1 MMGQDMPHFLACC
14 KQVDC
19 QPDRSESGCDVCL
32 KVVNCVSSEYAYLKL
47 LA

>member
-19 QPDRSESGCDVCL
+19 QPDRSEAGVM
-32 KVVNCVSSEYAYLKL
+32 CV
-47 LA
+47 